1 MLDMDSLKDKIR
13 TISDDIE
20 ILQLQNDALLSAE
33 AKKNSDR
40 NQAVARAKEDYR
52 DTVRNNADAVRDAK
66 KDVKD
71 TKTRL
76 RREQAQA
83 YEKKLEELQTA
94 VKEAKKTYDDA
105 IEQQKTE

>member
-1 MLDMDSLKDKIR
+1 MLAVLDMDSLKDKIQ

-83 YEKKLEELQTA
+83 YEKSWKNYRPRP
-94 VKEAKKTYDDA
+94 KR
-105 IEQQKTE
+105 QKRHMMMP

>member
-1 MLDMDSLKDKIR
+1 MDSLKDKIR
-13 TISDDIE
+13 TLSDDIE

-83 YEKKLEELQTA
+83 YEKSWKNYRQRS
-94 VKEAKKTYDDA
+94 KR
-105 IEQQKTE
+105 QKRHMMML

>member
-13 TISDDIE
+13 TLSDDIE
-20 ILQLQNDALLSAE
+20 ILQLQNDALLSAD

-83 YEKKLEELQTA
+83 YEKSWKNYRQRS
-94 VKEAKKTYDDA
+94 KR
-105 IEQQKTE
+105 QKDI

>member
-1 MLDMDSLKDKIR
+1 MDMKRNKLIGLLSLCLLAATFASCEDWNETKIR
-13 TISDDIE
+13 TLSDDIE

-83 YEKKLEELQTA
+83 Y
-94 VKEAKKTYDDA
+94 
-105 IEQQKTE
+105 